1 MWKTGIMS
9 YTGNSQRE
17 LCKYPKQVHKQECG
31 CRKRELTSRKQKAG
45 TSHVQKEA
53 TPPTP
58 AQANTVSQLITY
70 TPIHIWCQCFVV
82 SKFSVDVFPG
92 QCAILLRTVHCKSGV
107 YTMHNATTLSTTW
120 LNHFFRNGYQN
131 YQISYINVNQ
141 HDV

>member
-1 MWKTGIMS
+1 MGKKLNKKKIVYFPTTLLFSVAFTDISSLYTKTKQIQNVKHNMWKTGIMS

-58 AQANTVSQLITY
+58 A
-70 TPIHIWCQCFVV
+70 
-82 SKFSVDVFPG
+82 
-92 QCAILLRTVHCKSGV
+92 
-107 YTMHNATTLSTTW
+107 
-120 LNHFFRNGYQN
+120 
-131 YQISYINVNQ
+131 
-141 HDV
+141 